1 MLQTLLRLFRKRP
14 GRDLDSDLVSVVDI
28 GTEVVK
34 VLITKRSGREM
45 AVLGSGQCRQTLKDM
60 ATGTVLDIEGVA
72 ENCLEAIKEA
82 EYAAGVAPGRII
94 IGLAGELVR
103 STVSTI
109 EYVRSSPDA
118 EITPEELQNIVER
131 VQWEAFE
138 EIRTAIAGEGMEE
151 MTDIKLIHSAI
162 TGVRIDEMDITNPVS
177 FTGTRLEVSVFNVFA
192 PLMQYRS
199 VETVARLLDRRILM
213 VACEPY
219 AVSRC
224 LGFNDGSD
232 VSALFVDIGGGTTDV
247 ALVTR
252 GSVRSTTMFGI
263 GGRAFT
269 KAIARTLDIP
279 YREAEDVK
287 TGKRPLPGAAAKALK
302 DTVGSWLEGMTLSLS
317 PMVERDSLP
326 SKIFLCGGGS
336 LLPEIKEALEA
347 GDWSRELGL
356 THKPRVTH
364 LYPRDVANVVDYTK
378 KLKSPQ
384 DVTPMALANLALQL
398 SIHETALSKMLRKAS
413 RLVEK

>member
-1 MLQTLLRLFRKRP
+1 MLQKFLRLFRKRAR
-14 GRDLDSDLVSVVDI
+14 RDLDSDLVSVVDI

-82 EYAAGVAPGRII
+82 EYEAGVAPGRVI

-109 EYVRSSPDA
+109 EYVRTAPDK
-118 EITPEELQNIVER
+118 EITTEELQSIVER

-138 EIRTAIAGEGMEE
+138 EIRAQVADSGMEE
-151 MTDIKLIHSAI
+151 LTDIKLIHSAI
-162 TGVRIDEMDITNPVS
+162 TGVRIDDMEVTNPVS
-177 FTGTRLEVSVFNVFA
+177 FTGTRMDISVFNVFA

-219 AVSRC
+219 AVSKC

-232 VSALFVDIGGGTTDV
+232 VSALFIDIGGGTTDV

-252 GSVRSTTMFGI
+252 GSVRSTAMFGI

-269 KAIARTLDIP
+269 KAIVRALDVS
-279 YREAEDVK
+279 YREAEELK
-287 TGKRPLPGAAAKALK
+287 TGKRPLPSAATKAIK
-302 DTVGSWLEGMTLSLS
+302 ESTGSWLEGLILSLT
-317 PMVERDSLP
+317 PMAEKHSLP
-326 SKIFLCGGGS
+326 SKVFLCGGGS
-336 LLPEIKEALEA
+336 LLPEIKQALETPEWA
-347 GDWSRELGL
+347 KELGISG
-356 THKPRVTH
+356 KVRVTH

-384 DVTPMALANLALQL
+384 DVTPMALANLALEL
-398 SIHETALSKMLRKAS
+398 TIRETPLSKMLRKAS